1 MEVIQ
6 WTSLWNKYKDEFEKE
21 KSMVGGS
28 LGDKADEDLK
38 LRIIEHV
45 SLSMKNHCCWQM
57 AIYLLLIFFSIFS
70 TEYSRCLKVLLKDH
84 LKETCRASMP
94 KH

>member
-1 MEVIQ
+1 MLLKQVVTMEVIQ

-28 LGDKADEDLK
+28 LGDKAGEDLK

-45 SLSMKNHCCWQM
+45 SLS
-57 AIYLLLIFFSIFS
+57 I
-70 TEYSRCLKVLLKDH
+70 CLKACLHQLMMLKVINF
-84 LKETCRASMP
+84 
-94 KH
+94 

>member
-1 MEVIQ
+1 MLLKQVVTMEVIQ

-28 LGDKADEDLK
+28 LGDKAGEDLK

-45 SLSMKNHCCWQM
+45 SLSICIKACLHQLMM
-57 AIYLLLIFFSIFS
+57 
-70 TEYSRCLKVLLKDH
+70 LKVINF
-84 LKETCRASMP
+84 
-94 KH
+94 

>member
-21 KSMVGGS
+21 KSMIGGS
-28 LGDKADEDLK
+28 LGDKAGEDLK

-45 SLSMKNHCCWQM
+45 SLS
-57 AIYLLLIFFSIFS
+57 I
-70 TEYSRCLKVLLKDH
+70 CL
-84 LKETCRASMP
+84 
-94 KH
+94 

>member
-28 LGDKADEDLK
+28 LGDKAGEDLK

-45 SLSMKNHCCWQM
+45 SLS
-57 AIYLLLIFFSIFS
+57 IFI
-70 TEYSRCLKVLLKDH
+70 LKLVCID
-84 LKETCRASMP
+84 
-94 KH
+94 